1 MRPPIVSHV
10 IDFVKWK
17 HPANH
22 KQTEWKMQHANC
34 CKCPVESANHVQ
46 TMYNVSSPGQLG
58 TDFASGNT
66 YQTMCIRCGKLT
78 TIIVALWKQVETMC
92 KSYIHYYA
100 RRKLQ
105 KLCKPY
111 FVSAQRRVRKPC
123 ANLYDDDVV
132 VVVVGLSSYTVVLIV
147 LLHMQTLCK
156 QIANK

>member
-34 CKCPVESANHVQ
+34 CKCPVEFANHVQ

-58 TDFASGNT
+58 TDFD
-66 YQTMCIRCGKLT
+66 K
-78 TIIVALWKQVETMC
+78 WKHLSNHVYTVWKTHHDNCCTVETSVETMC

-132 VVVVGLSSYTVVLIV
+132 VVVGLSSYTVVLIV